1 MNRRRLTVLAGL
13 IIVLGGIGYGIHAWL
28 YSLHH
33 VITDD
38 AYVESTIS
46 PLSAK
51 VAGHVA
57 ELRVDDNQSVKA
69 GDLLLRIDPRD
80 YEAKRDQARAAVA
93 VAAASFQSA
102 RSDAELT
109 RETTRAQ
116 ADEARAVL
124 EGARVAERS
133 SEAAVEETRAK
144 VEAKRAAMAAMSAEV
159 TGARSSSQQALREK
173 DRMQRLVQAGY
184 VSQRDFDV
192 ADAAAATSA
201 AALDATQR
209 RLTVA
214 EREIEQAEAEL
225 AGRVLAV
232 SQARQRV
239 VEAQATLARVESQ
252 RHQVTLKEAEVGRAA
267 ARLNETRADL
277 AYAELQLQYTE
288 VRAPI
293 DGMISKK
300 GVDLGQMVQNGQP
313 LLALV
318 PLHDVWVVAN
328 FKETQLTKIRPGQK
342 AAVRV
347 DTFPGVVFEGRV
359 DSISAGTG
367 SRFSLL
373 PPENATG
380 NWVKVVQRVPVKI
393 LLDGKSV
400 GNPQPLRAGMSVSA
414 TIRVK

>member
-1 MNRRRLTVLAGL
+1 ML
-13 IIVLGGIGYGIHAWL
+13 
-28 YSLHH
+28 
-33 VITDD
+33 
-38 AYVESTIS
+38 
-46 PLSAK
+46 
-51 VAGHVA
+51 
-57 ELRVDDNQSVKA
+57 
-69 GDLLLRIDPRD
+69 DPG
-80 YEAKRDQARAAVA
+80 RAAV
-93 VAAASFQSA
+93 
-102 RSDAELT
+102 
-109 RETTRAQ
+109 
-116 ADEARAVL
+116 DEA
-124 EGARVAERS
+124 
-133 SEAAVEETRAK
+133 RAK

-159 TGARSSSQQALREK
+159 TGARSSSQQALKEK
-173 DRMQRLVQAGY
+173 DRMQRLAQAGY

-252 RHQVTLKEAEVGRAA
+252 RHQVTLKESEVGRAE
-267 ARLNETRADL
+267 ARLTETRADL

-288 VRAPI
+288 VRSPI

-300 GVDLGQMVQNGQP
+300 GVDIGQMVQVGQP

-318 PLHDVWVVAN
+318 PLHDVWVLAN
-328 FKETQLTKIRPGQK
+328 FKETQLGRVKPGMPVLVQI
-342 AAVRV
+342 
-347 DTFPGVVFEGRV
+347 DTFAGKTFQGVV

-367 SRFSLL
+367 ARFSLL

-393 LLDGKSV
+393 RLDPKEF
-400 GNPQPLRAGMSVSA
+400 GNPHTLRTGMSA
-414 TIRVK
+414 TVTVQVK

>member
-1 MNRRRLTVLAGL
+1 LKRRLLVVLAGL
-13 IIVLGGIGYGIHAWL
+13 VVLSGLGYGVHIWI

-33 VITDD
+33 VTTDD
-38 AYVESTIS
+38 AYVESLIV
-46 PLSAK
+46 PLAAK

-57 ELRVDDNQSVKA
+57 QVLVDDNQSVKA

-80 YEAKRDQARAAVA
+80 YEAKRDQAKAAVA

-102 RSDAELT
+102 RSDAELS

-144 VEAKRAAMAAMSAEV
+144 VEAKRASMAAMSSDV
-159 TGARSSSQQALREK
+159 TGAQSSSQQALREK
-173 DRMQRLVQAGY
+173 ERMRRLVQAGY
-184 VSQRDFDV
+184 VSQRDFDQ
-192 ADAAAATSA
+192 AEATAATNA
-201 AALDATQR
+201 ATLEATQR

-214 EREIEQAEAEL
+214 EREVQQAEAEL

-232 SQARQRV
+232 AQAHQRV
-239 VEAQATLARVESQ
+239 AEVRATLARIESQ
-252 RHQVTLKEAEVGRAA
+252 RHQVALKEAEVGRAE
-267 ARLNETRADL
+267 ARLSETRADL
-277 AYAELQLQYTE
+277 AYADLQLQYTD

-293 DGMISKK
+293 DGTVSKK
-300 GVDLGQMVQNGQP
+300 SVDLGQMVQVGQP
-313 LLALV
+313 LLAVV
-318 PLHDVWVVAN
+318 PLRDVWVVAN
-328 FKETQLTKIRPGQK
+328 LKETQLGR
-342 AAVRV
+342 VRAGMPALV
-347 DTFPGVVFEGRV
+347 EIDTFPGKTFHGVV

-367 SRFSLL
+367 ARFSLL

-393 LLDGKSV
+393 RLDSKEFD
-400 GNPQPLRAGMSVSA
+400 NPHTLRAGMSAIV
-414 TIRVK
+414 TVKVK

>member
-1 MNRRRLTVLAGL
+1 MNRRLLTVLAGL
-13 IIVLGGIGYGIHAWL
+13 IVLGGIGYGIHAWL

-33 VITDD
+33 VTTDD

-80 YEAKRDQARAAVA
+80 YEAKRDQAQAAVA

-102 RSDAELT
+102 RSDAELA

-116 ADEARAVL
+116 ADEARAAL
-124 EGARVAERS
+124 EGARVAERT
-133 SEAAVEETRAK
+133 SEAAVDEARAK

-159 TGARSSSQQALREK
+159 TGARSSSQQALKEK
-173 DRMQRLVQAGY
+173 DRMQRLAQAGY

-192 ADAAAATSA
+192 ADAVAATSA

-214 EREIEQAEAEL
+214 EREIQQAEAEL

-232 SQARQRV
+232 AQARQRV

-252 RHQVTLKEAEVGRAA
+252 RHQVTLKESEVGRAE
-267 ARLNETRADL
+267 ARLTETRADL

-293 DGMISKK
+293 DGTISKK
-300 GVDLGQMVQNGQP
+300 GVDLGQMVQVGQP

-318 PLHDVWVVAN
+318 PLHDVWVLAN
-328 FKETQLTKIRPGQK
+328 FKETQLGRVKPGMPVLVQI
-342 AAVRV
+342 
-347 DTFPGVVFEGRV
+347 DTFPGKTFQGVV

-367 SRFSLL
+367 ARFSLL

-393 LLDGKSV
+393 RLDPKEF
-400 GNPQPLRAGMSVSA
+400 GNPHTLRTGMSA
-414 TIRVK
+414 TVTVQVK